1 MFAKPVLDSIDK
13 IKVTSLFK
21 NSKTQLNLSLTRK
34 SILEITS
41 LFLIFIFLFCILNV
55 KPQQTAIFFFFFI
68 IISFYFYLLSKFYIS
83 ILGKIKKIKNILFTM
98 GVKNL
103 KAYRSLNSITIVT
116 MGLGMT
122 MLFFLGNLSFNIN
135 KELNTSIPKS
145 APDYF
150 FLGIQKNELNLFS
163 EQIRKIDYKAKQIV
177 VPLISARIEAIND
190 KDPRK
195 FTDKK
200 NRSFWFINGERRIS
214 WAKVPP
220 ANNPVVEGKWWDE
233 DKRNELKIS
242 IDHRVAKDLRLK
254 IGDSMTFNIYGNS
267 VSGII
272 HNFRKVDY
280 RDLNINFAVLFNPKY
295 ASKIPH
301 EFMSTVKFENEEAVK
316 LSDLLNKLPTVT
328 YIKLS
333 EYINKTKN
341 FLNGLFTVSLLI
353 SGTVILIGLIVI
365 SNALSV
371 IGNLKVYQNLVL
383 RILGFGRLNTL
394 KLIIF
399 ESFILF
405 IPIVISSQIL
415 SIIFSYFFVTNFFGI
430 DWYFPLSV
438 SLIIT
443 GLFLF
448 VFFTTLFISN
458 RKYLNFNAYSLLRN
472 E

>member
-1 MFAKPVLDSIDK
+1 
-13 IKVTSLFK
+13 
-21 NSKTQLNLSLTRK
+21 
-34 SILEITS
+34 
-41 LFLIFIFLFCILNV
+41 
-55 KPQQTAIFFFFFI
+55 
-68 IISFYFYLLSKFYIS
+68 
-83 ILGKIKKIKNILFTM
+83 M

-233 DKRNELKIS
+233 DERNELKLS

-443 GLFLF
+443 VLFLF

>member
-1 MFAKPVLDSIDK
+1 M
-13 IKVTSLFK
+13 
-21 NSKTQLNLSLTRK
+21 
-34 SILEITS
+34 
-41 LFLIFIFLFCILNV
+41 
-55 KPQQTAIFFFFFI
+55 
-68 IISFYFYLLSKFYIS
+68 
-83 ILGKIKKIKNILFTM
+83 
-98 GVKNL
+98 
-103 KAYRSLNSITIVT
+103 
-116 MGLGMT
+116 
-122 MLFFLGNLSFNIN
+122 SFNIN

-177 VPLISARIEAIND
+177 VPLISARIEAINN

-214 WAKVPP
+214 WFKVPP

-233 DKRNELKIS
+233 DERNELKLS

-333 EYINKTKN
+333 DYINKTKN

-415 SIIFSYFFVTNFFGI
+415 SIIFSYF
-430 DWYFPLSV
+430 L
-438 SLIIT
+438 
-443 GLFLF
+443 
-448 VFFTTLFISN
+448 
-458 RKYLNFNAYSLLRN
+458 
-472 E
+472 

>member
-1 MFAKPVLDSIDK
+1 
-13 IKVTSLFK
+13 
-21 NSKTQLNLSLTRK
+21 
-34 SILEITS
+34 
-41 LFLIFIFLFCILNV
+41 
-55 KPQQTAIFFFFFI
+55 
-68 IISFYFYLLSKFYIS
+68 
-83 ILGKIKKIKNILFTM
+83 M